1 MTEFTPWVSLFGGTM
16 IGLSA
21 VLLML
26 WEGRIAGISG
36 IAGRLLSPYRDKGF
50 LSRLGFVVGI
60 IAAPLMIS
68 LANGA
73 PISQTISSN
82 IPLMIV
88 AGLVVSGMADPAK
101 LLNFLISSVH
111 WTPRLPLSSIGLFCV
126 ATHQSS
132 ARASIYQP
140 ETTLMPAS
148 LPVRPSSAAAALW
161 LSAPLLSSH

>member
-1 MTEFTPWVSLFGGTM
+1 MTEFTPWASLFGGAM

-36 IAGRLLSPYRDKGF
+36 IAGHLLPPYRDKAF

-60 IAAPLMIS
+60 IAAPLLIS

-73 PISQTISSN
+73 PIAQTISSN

-88 AGLVVSGMADPAK
+88 AGLLVGFGSVWGNGCTSGHGVCGIA
-101 LLNFLISSVH
+101 
-111 WTPRLPLSSIGLFCV
+111 RLSRRSLV
-126 ATHQSS
+126 ATVVFM
-132 ARASIYQP
+132 AAGIA
-140 ETTLMPAS
+140 TVFL
-148 LPVRPSSAAAALW
+148 VRHVW
-161 LSAPLLSSH
+161 W